1 MVRRFRKNER
11 GVALLA
17 VLLGVALMTLVVVDF
32 AMTSGL
38 GFVSAAN
45 QANELR
51 AYYMARSGISVGL
64 AMLAQDERAKTQAPA
79 SSTSG
84 TAPETLG
91 DAWAAAIPTVGL
103 EGGNVSVSIVDE
115 ARKININQMVVN
127 GAPNQ
132 RSMAQVERL
141 FTILDVDTALIPGI
155 VQWITPASATAGGG
169 GADYYMGLRPPYQ
182 PRGGPM
188 PTIADLQMVK
198 GINEAVF
205 NRLRPFLTV
214 MPENQVNINTASPQV
229 IAALEPELT
238 EDQQIVEE
246 IITERQL
253 RPFSKVTDLI
263 NDIPAVATFG
273 TRLTQDVTVNSKF
286 FTITGMGT
294 YSNARKIVTATF
306 HRETTG
312 IGTLQNWHED

>member
-84 TAPETLG
+84 TAPETLS
-91 DAWAAAIPTVGL
+91 DAWATAVPTVGL

-115 ARKININQMVVN
+115 ARKLNINQMVVN

-169 GADYYMGLRPPYQ
+169 GADYYMGLRTTLSAARRTDADDCGFADGQRNQRSGLQ
-182 PRGGPM
+182 PSTPVFDRVAGEPGEHQYRIAAGDRVARAGVNGGSADRRGNNHGAA
-188 PTIADLQMVK
+188 TS
-198 GINEAVF
+198 AVF
-205 NRLRPFLTV
+205 QSDRPDQRYSLSGDV
-214 MPENQVNINTASPQV
+214 RNAS
-229 IAALEPELT
+229 
-238 EDQQIVEE
+238 
-246 IITERQL
+246 
-253 RPFSKVTDLI
+253 
-263 NDIPAVATFG
+263 
-273 TRLTQDVTVNSKF
+273 
-286 FTITGMGT
+286 
-294 YSNARKIVTATF
+294 YSGRDG
-306 HRETTG
+306 E
-312 IGTLQNWHED
+312 Q